1 MTGGCCDKC
10 DLLQTKVLLT
20 SIPFNSLPTPTYT
33 PLHPCSKPCCNS
45 SLVTLF
51 KTVWYFFSPLLQNEN
66 VFPSLHFS
74 LVRIYRNR
82 KDWDLANTGDA
93 RPEKWACSL
102 KLLHTQGFVD
112 WSVIMMQ
119 NTWLVLSQMRS
130 FFLTA
135 WLEFCSIAYSFWH
148 SFVVLGDISSSFVSS
163 SMIADQMS
171 FRLTFWY
178 WVRYFGTI
186 VKLNYAIFNSF
197 HTISVNIEN
206 FLHFLQSPDDRT
218 LIIINLFSIFK
229 KLVCQWKTP
238 TRKIILSPNTS
249 KYSVGDF

>member
-102 KLLHTQGFVD
+102 KLLHRQGFVD

-130 FFLTA
+130 FFSLLD
-135 WLEFCSIAYSFWH
+135 WNS
-148 SFVVLGDISSSFVSS
+148 VVLPIVFDILLSFLEIFLVLLWVHPWLQTKCPSDWLFDTEWGILGPLLNS
-163 SMIADQMS
+163 IMPYLIRSTQFQWTLKIS
-171 FRLTFWY
+171 F
-178 WVRYFGTI
+178 
-186 VKLNYAIFNSF
+186 
-197 HTISVNIEN
+197 ISCN
-206 FLHFLQSPDDRT
+206 HQTTGR
-218 LIIINLFSIFK
+218 
-229 KLVCQWKTP
+229 
-238 TRKIILSPNTS
+238 
-249 KYSVGDF
+249 